1 MSILSAANPQSSAL
15 LTDLYQLTMLQGYFD
30 QRMEETA
37 VFEFFVRKLPRTRNF
52 LLAAGLEQAL
62 AFLETVRF
70 TPRSWVGSGS
80 SRSTGE
86 LSRRIRRHGNG
97 LGGASLRCAGLRH
110 YGSFVRSG
118 AR

>member
-30 QRMEETA
+30 QRMKETA

-70 TPRSWVGSGS
+70 TPAE
-80 SRSTGE
+80 SRCSAATTIMAGCAVI
-86 LSRRIRRHGNG
+86 SFRWKAIRWKARR
-97 LGGASLRCAGLRH
+97 
-110 YGSFVRSG
+110 
-118 AR
+118 